1 VRFPAFLRRSVRRK
15 VTALVVATTVAALIV
30 TALLLVSYNVRDYR
44 RTKVSEMKTQAEI
57 LGRASAP
64 ALAFG
69 DHKEAARDLAM
80 LEARPDV
87 ERAALYSPDG
97 ALFAAWARNGDVS
110 AVAATVEDPGTR
122 IEGDRLRLV
131 YPIVDDNQRLG
142 TVVLAARYGLRDR
155 LMAYVVILAAA
166 MAGALIAALLLSAWL
181 QRAVT
186 EPIQAVADAA
196 RRVVARRDFSVRAG
210 RTTEDEIGML
220 ADAMNHMLADLEREI
235 RERRDAE
242 EALRVVDRRKDEF
255 LATLAHEL
263 RNPLAPIRNALHLM
277 QAPGSDARIAADARA
292 IIDRQVRQMVRLVD
306 DLLEVSRITTG
317 NLALRREPVELR
329 SVAASALEAVDP
341 LLRERGHHVTVDLP
355 PPGLTIDA
363 DPTRLAQV
371 FLNLLNNAA
380 KFTPPGGRIDF
391 RLHVRDG
398 EMVGVVRDNGIGIAA
413 DMLDPIFEMFAQAD
427 RSLERTT
434 SGLGVGLS
442 LSRRLIEL
450 HGGRLEARSEGAGRG
465 SEFTVRIPAVSLSG
479 PVRRAGPEAVRGGQA
494 PARGAG
500 FSGRLAPLRG
510 EDGAPLQAAGAEAKC
525 RVLVVDDNR
534 DFADTLARMLRVL
547 GHEVRV
553 EYDGLA
559 GLAAA
564 RTFRPVI
571 AFLDIGM
578 PGLNGHDLARRLRAF
593 PSTSGIVLIAVTGWG
608 KSSDRELSRE
618 AGFDEHV
625 VKPLEMDRLQTILG
639 RIG

>member
-1 VRFPAFLRRSVRRK
+1 VRLPGFLRRSVRRK
-15 VTALVVATTVAALIV
+15 VTALVLATTLAALVITAFALV
-30 TALLLVSYNVRDYR
+30 TYTVSDYR
-44 RTKVSEMKTQAEI
+44 HAKVTEMRTQAEI

-64 ALAFG
+64 ALAF
-69 DHKEAARDLAM
+69 DDRKEAARDLAM

-87 ERAALYSPDG
+87 GRAALYAPDG
-97 ALFAAWARNGDVS
+97 SLFAAWARD
-110 AVAATVEDPGTR
+110 ADTTATPTRAPDPGIR
-122 IEGDRLRLV
+122 IQGDRLDLV
-131 YPIVDDNQRLG
+131 YPIVDDGQRLG
-142 TVVLAARYGLRDR
+142 TVVLQARYGLTDR
-155 LMAYVVILAAA
+155 LLAYVVILVAVMA
-166 MAGALIAALLLSAWL
+166 MALIGALLLSAWL

-186 EPIQAVADAA
+186 GPIQGVADAA

-220 ADAMNHMLADLEREI
+220 ADAMNHMLADLELEI

-263 RNPLAPIRNALHLM
+263 RNPLAPIRNALYLM
-277 QAPGSDARIAADARA
+277 QAPGSDARIAAEARG

-317 NLALRREPVELR
+317 NLALRRERVDVR
-329 SVAASALEAVDP
+329 AVASAAIEAVEP
-341 LLRERGHHVTVDLP
+341 ILRDRGHRFTVDLP
-355 PPGLTIDA
+355 PAGLTIDA

-380 KFTPPGGRIDF
+380 KFTPSGGRIDF
-391 RLHVRDG
+391 SVEVKDG
-398 EMVGVVRDNGIGIAA
+398 EMIGRVRDDGIGIAA
-413 DMLDPIFEMFAQAD
+413 DMLDPIFEMFTQAD
-427 RSLERTT
+427 RTLERTT

-450 HGGRLEARSEGAGRG
+450 HGGRLDAHSDGPGQG
-465 SEFTVRIPAVSLSG
+465 SEFVVRIPALPSPAPRSSTWAEGALGRSTTFRERDPAHFHASG
-479 PVRRAGPEAVRGGQA
+479 T
-494 PARGAG
+494 
-500 FSGRLAPLRG
+500 
-510 EDGAPLQAAGAEAKC
+510 EAKS

-534 DFADTLARMLRVL
+534 DFADTLARMLRSL

-564 RTFRPVI
+564 RTFRPAI

-578 PGLNGHDLARRLRAF
+578 PGLNGYDLARRLRAF
-593 PSTSGIVLIAVTGWG
+593 SSTSGIVLIAVTGWG
-608 KSSDRELSRE
+608 KSDDRERSRE

-625 VKPLEMDRLQTILG
+625 VKPLEIERLQSILG